1 MPIPFEELLVFALL
15 LLGVVGIYYALKLHY
30 VFAFNLVKNTAI
42 SNEKKQKI
50 EKIKTYLFTFLKV
63 LLILGLIA
71 MSIFSTAVLMDGMSL
86 KGVVIEL
93 WHKIPEGFWLHMLFI
108 LVRIAILIVLMRYV
122 LKAVFGFLDKQ
133 KEKVIAKKRYNS
145 KNITLVYL
153 RVHNTIKY
161 TFVLGVVYRI
171 IHFFPFLA
179 EVSHIFLAALIL
191 FFMMAL
197 AITIK
202 EFIVMIQT
210 RK

>member
-1 MPIPFEELLVFALL
+1 MPTPFEELFVFVLL
-15 LLGVVGIYYALKLHY
+15 LLGVVGIYYTLKLHY

-50 EKIKTYLFTFLKV
+50 KKIKTYLFTFLKV
-63 LLILGLIA
+63 LLIFGLIA

-86 KGVVIEL
+86 KGLVIEL
-93 WHKIPEGFWLHMLFI
+93 WHKIPEGFWLHILFVF
-108 LVRIAILIVLMRYV
+108 VRIAILIVLMRYV

-145 KNITLVYL
+145 ENITLVYL

-171 IHFFPFLA
+171 IHFFPFLV

-191 FFMMAL
+191 FFIMAL

-202 EFIVMIQT
+202 EFIDMIQT

>member
-71 MSIFSTAVLMDGMSL
+71 MSIFGTAVLMDGMSL
-86 KGVVIEL
+86 KGLIIEL
-93 WHKIPEGFWLHMLFI
+93 WYKIPEGFWLHMLFI

-145 KNITLVYL
+145 ENITLVYL

-171 IHFFPFLA
+171 IHFFPFLV
-179 EVSHIFLAALIL
+179 EVSHVFLAALIL